1 MRKLLIAVIVVVA
14 VAGLAAGSEQTEVMA
29 PVRQFVDGFN
39 KGDAKSAVAACADQ
53 TMIIDDFPP
62 HLWHG
67 AGACAS
73 WASAYEA
80 DAKKNGIVDGVV
92 TLGKPR
98 QVDITGDV
106 AYVVVPASFSY
117 KQNGKLVKE
126 AGATFTLV
134 LQKGMAGWR
143 ITAWAWAK

>member
-62 HLWHG
+62 HLWQG